1 MPRELFLVQ
10 AITEALRQEM
20 ERDPDIFVAGEDV
33 AHHGGSF
40 GVTRGIMAQFGE
52 QRCVDTPIAE
62 SGIIGLAVGAAA
74 CGLRP
79 VVEIMFMDFIGTC
92 MDQIMNQ
99 MAKMKYMFGG
109 KARLPI
115 VVRTTC
121 GGGIRVAAQHSQSL
135 EALLCHIPG
144 LKVVMPTTPADAK
157 GLLIAAIRDD
167 NPVFFLENKR
177 LYGRRADV
185 PEEPYETP
193 LGVAEVRR
201 PGSDVTVVATG
212 AMVYE
217 ALAAADTLAERGIDA
232 EVIDPRTLQP
242 LDMDTITGSV
252 RKTHRLVVAHEA
264 VRFGGLGAEIAAQV
278 AEQAFDYMDAPP
290 KRVAAPFTPV
300 PFSPPLEDAW
310 LPQAADIVAAAE
322 EVAAATG

>member
-10 AITEALRQEM
+10 AVGEAIRQEM
-20 ERDPDIFVAGEDV
+20 ERDPDVFVAGEDV
-33 AHHGGSF
+33 AAHGGSF
-40 GVTRGIMAQFGE
+40 GVTRGLTARFGE
-52 QRCVDTPIAE
+52 DRCFDTPISE
-62 SGIIGLAVGAAA
+62 SGIMGLAVGSAA

-92 MDQIMNQ
+92 MDQILNQ

-121 GGGIRVAAQHSQSL
+121 GGGIHVAAQHSQSL
-135 EALLCHIPG
+135 EAMLCHIPG
-144 LKVVMPTTPADAK
+144 LKVVMPTTPEDAK
-157 GLLIAAIRDD
+157 GLLIAGIRDD

-185 PEEPYETP
+185 PEEAYKTP
-193 LGVAEVRR
+193 LGVAAVRR
-201 PGSDVTVVATG
+201 AGTDVTIVATG

-217 ALAAADTLAERGIDA
+217 ALSAADTLAERGVAA

-242 LDMDTITGSV
+242 LDMETITASV

-290 KRVAAPFTPV
+290 RRVAAPFTPV

-310 LPQAADIVAAAE
+310 LPKAADIVAAVDDLVPAR
-322 EVAAATG
+322 

>member
-10 AITEALRQEM
+10 AVGEALRQEM
-20 ERDPDIFVAGEDV
+20 ERDPDVFVAGEDV
-33 AHHGGSF
+33 AAHGGSF
-40 GVTRGIMAQFGE
+40 GVTRGLTAQFGE
-52 QRCVDTPIAE
+52 DRCFDTPISE
-62 SGIIGLAVGAAA
+62 SGIMGLAVGSAA

-92 MDQIMNQ
+92 MDQILNQ

-135 EALLCHIPG
+135 EAMLCHIPG
-144 LKVVMPTTPADAK
+144 LKVVMPTTPEDAK
-157 GLLIAAIRDD
+157 GLLIAGIRDD

-185 PEEPYETP
+185 PEAAYETP
-193 LGVAEVRR
+193 LGVAAVRR
-201 PGSDVTVVATG
+201 AGTDVTIVATG

-217 ALAAADTLAERGIDA
+217 ALSAADTLAERGIEA

-242 LDMDTITGSV
+242 LDMETITASV

-290 KRVAAPFTPV
+290 RRVAAPFTPV

-310 LPQAADIVAAAE
+310 LPKAADIVAAVDDLVPAC
-322 EVAAATG
+322 